1 MSNSVDGVG
10 HESDGGCAWLRVT
23 AVGSG
28 RFRLVGELDLVAA
41 PTLCAAL
48 AGCEGDI
55 ELECSEL
62 TFIDVAGIRALLAVD
77 EACRRLGAKLSIV
90 NPSRPLRRLVDLG
103 GFALAL
109 NGCVQ
114 NVTP

>member
-1 MSNSVDGVG
+1 MSNSVGGVG
-10 HESDGGCAWLRVT
+10 HASDGGCAWLRVT
-23 AVGSG
+23 AVDCG
-28 RFRLVGELDLVAA
+28 RFRLVGELDLAAA

-48 AGCEGDI
+48 AGCDGDI

-77 EACRRLGAKLSIV
+77 EACTRHGGKLSIA
-90 NPSRPLRRLVDLG
+90 NPSRPLRRLVDLA

-109 NGCVQ
+109 NGCGQ
-114 NVTP
+114 NVAR